1 MVHFIGGSLTA
12 SESDGELEVALIVE
26 NLEGIPLNLTFTFE
40 PAQGQ
45 GGSEASYI
53 AIGIYG

>member
-1 MVHFIGGSLTA
+1 MVRFIGGPFRA
-12 SESDGELEVALIVE
+12 SESDGELEWALIVE

-53 AIGIYG
+53 ASGIYG